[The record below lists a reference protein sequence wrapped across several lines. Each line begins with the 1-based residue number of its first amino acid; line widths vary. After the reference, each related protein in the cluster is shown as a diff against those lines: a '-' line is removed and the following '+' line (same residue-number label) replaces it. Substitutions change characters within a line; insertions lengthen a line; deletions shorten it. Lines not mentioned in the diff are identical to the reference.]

1 MKHFA
6 LIAAA
11 FLLTI
16 SASAQKTNDAVQK
29 QIKSLKADKN
39 IELSYDG
46 GATKVFAH
54 AENFAD
60 AEARKA
66 GVEAMNFGMAYF
78 YPGTTLARSP
88 ETINLTF
95 WVLTKKPQ
103 FGAETKW
110 VVILPGETLDLG
122 VVPQYTSKPGNK
134 MEYLNFVIKRSDLAK
149 IAAVSTPKFKLGK
162 ADLTFT
168 TGQIQMFR
176 DMLVISDTK

>member
-1 MKHFA
+1 MKFLA
-6 LIAAA
+6 LTAAA
-11 FLLTI
+11 FLLTL
-16 SASAQKTNDAVQK
+16 SVSAQKTNDAVQK

-39 IELSYDG
+39 IELSWDG

-66 GVEAMNFGMAYF
+66 GVDAMNFGMAYF
-78 YPGTTLARSP
+78 YPGTTLNAPP

-103 FGAETKW
+103 FGADSKW
-110 VVILPGETLDLG
+110 IVTLPGETLDLG
-122 VVPQYTSKPGNK
+122 VPQYTSKPSNK

-149 IAAVSTPKFKLGK
+149 IAAASGVKFKLDK

-168 TGQIQMFR
+168 PGQLQMFR
-176 DMLVISDTK
+176 DILSLSDTK